1 MLYIGVFHEIGCV
14 SLSNESNGK
23 NSSKIKKL
31 PKLKTAPLATL
42 FGSGMTSVV
51 RTNKEDQTEWME
63 LPTKT

>member
-1 MLYIGVFHEIGCV
+1 MKLAACH
-14 SLSNESNGK
+14 SPTNQMGK
-23 NSSKIKKL
+23 IVQNKSL